1 MVGSRAIS
9 GGELFDAGT
18 STSNGL
24 LSLAGST
31 FRFSGAIPRVSDE
44 VSDAGSLQ
52 VQTTAP
58 AIDLTGAN
66 GVFETLSGLAGPG
79 GGGDILSFEN
89 KANVDLQ
96 LRGNN
101 ETATLNATEAALG
114 LNSIDVEQFG
124 TGDTTNINATPSFA
138 GIPFGGTFID
148 NPGPQDQVN
157 LRANAGAVN
166 IFGTSSTTAVLGSND
181 TTFSLSVTSGIN
193 GPVLV
198 DNVGVLNIEDGG
210 NVTTKENVKVTEFTI
225 TGTGLFGLNGSVQ
238 YQSIIPGQLTPA
250 IFTGQLANTY
260 TVTTSGP
267 FASYNAQGRF
277 VLIEDNS
284 TTAGLNVQVDVTAFS
299 DMDLSVV
306 SKDPAASS
314 LLISAPPGTGFNP
327 FRMTSPNGFEQVF
340 VPGAAHSTNVF
351 YAGFDNASHS

>member
-1 MVGSRAIS
+1 M
-9 GGELFDAGT
+9 
-18 STSNGL
+18 
-24 LSLAGST
+24 
-31 FRFSGAIPRVSDE
+31 
-44 VSDAGSLQ
+44 
-52 VQTTAP
+52 
-58 AIDLTGAN
+58 
-66 GVFETLSGLAGPG
+66 
-79 GGGDILSFEN
+79 
-89 KANVDLQ
+89 
-96 LRGNN
+96 
-101 ETATLNATEAALG
+101 
-114 LNSIDVEQFG
+114 
-124 TGDTTNINATPSFA
+124 
-138 GIPFGGTFID
+138 
-148 NPGPQDQVN
+148 
-157 LRANAGAVN
+157 N

-210 NVTTKENVKVTEFTI
+210 NVTTKENVKVTESTI

-238 YQSIIPGQLTPA
+238 YRSNIPGQLTPA

-267 FASYNAQGRF
+267 FSSYNAQGRF

-284 TTAGLNVQVDVTAFS
+284 TTAGLNIQVDVTAFS

-327 FRMTSPNGFEQVF
+327 FRMTSPNGFEQVLSAGPRPIPRTCSTPALTTPVIPDHHSISAEVRHQVTAHPDLARTTRHPVHRVRLDLAPF
-340 VPGAAHSTNVF
+340 APGSSAAQ
-351 YAGFDNASHS
+351 ASGSYQPRSKTKGAKCPCSGP